1 MSRVE
6 MIGEESGK
14 ITGTRVLPPEGG
26 VLKIESSMRAV
37 GNLVGVEVT
46 NIATIWSVTR
56 PDGTLYID
64 GQGVVMARDGGTA
77 SFIGWGFGRLTASG
91 GVSHR
96 GAINCQSASGSLARL
111 NSMVI
116 TFEAE
121 VDADENIHWKFWEW
135 K

>member
-1 MSRVE
+1 MLGE

-26 VLKIESSMRAV
+26 VPKVESSMQAV
-37 GNLVGVEVT
+37 GKLVGVEVT
-46 NIATIWSVTR
+46 NIATIWAMTR

-64 GQGVVMARDGGTA
+64 GQGIVTAKDGGTA
-77 SFIGWGFGRLTASG
+77 SFIGWGFGRLTANG

-96 GAINCQSASGSLARL
+96 GAINCQGANGSLARL

-116 TFEAE
+116 AFEAE
-121 VDADENIHWKFWEW
+121 VDADQNIRWRFWEW